1 MRKILIKNKNKILV
15 GLLLFIFLMGC
26 VTQAEVY
33 DSYSKG
39 GHPAGKSKL
48 KKKHTKIGFTN

>member
-1 MRKILIKNKNKILV
+1 MTNKSRLIASVIALS
-15 GLLLFIFLMGC
+15 LLTSCIS
-26 VTQAEVY
+26 QKEVY

-39 GHPAGKSKL
+39 GHPAGRSKL